1 MSSRKLRVV
10 PSGEYAQWLVETME
24 REQLTVRPV
33 AAALNV
39 TPKSVH
45 EWLRGKGPLHP
56 NHVKAELLQ
65 KLGEREKRPGRDPGS
80 GLKSGAPSRG
90 PLGPL
95 MSDAAADRVAV
106 LPPAYRDRYQNRAK
120 EITLWARRESD
131 EYLKVL
137 EADYRAAQER

>member
-10 PSGEYAQWLVETME
+10 PSGEFAQWLLETME
-24 REQLTVRPV
+24 REQLRVRPV
-33 AAALNV
+33 AAALSV

-65 KLGEREKRPGRDPGS
+65 KLGEREKKAGRDLGS

-95 MSDAAADRVAV
+95 VSDAAADRV
-106 LPPAYRDRYQNRAK
+106 
-120 EITLWARRESD
+120 
-131 EYLKVL
+131 
-137 EADYRAAQER
+137 